1 MKRREFITLLGGAA
15 AAWPAPARA
24 EQAGKL
30 YQIGFLGVTS
40 HAEFKQQ
47 VDALRSGLRQAGYEE
62 GKNIVIH
69 YRWPEG
75 RYDRLPELAADLVK
89 LDIDVL
95 VVLSTPGARAA
106 KQATSTV
113 PIVMAAV
120 GDPVAAG
127 LVASLARPGGNL
139 TGLTFFFAEICA
151 KRVELIREM
160 IPALTRLAVIA
171 NPANPSHPIAL
182 DAMQG
187 TARALGIE
195 LVPAEV
201 KGRDDFAAAIAA
213 IATRQIPA
221 LVAIEDPLVD
231 FQRSTNCALRSAT
244 TTTDD
249 WVQSTSGSRRT
260 NGIRSEPTGSLF
272 SLGRFHRQD
281 FKGHSA
287 GELAYR
293 ARREVRAHRQPEDRQ
308 GARPRNSADPARP
321 RRRGDR
327 MMRRREFIT
336 LLGGAAAGRSW
347 RARST
352 AMPVIGFLNSSSPDT
367 AGDRVRAYHNGLR
380 ETGYVEGRNVTIEY
394 RWADGQNERL
404 PSLAA
409 DLVKRDVS
417 LIVTGGTPATLAAKA
432 ATTKIPI
439 VFILSTDPVEAGLV
453 GSLNRPGNN
462 LTGVTGLNVELAP
475 KKLEL
480 LRELVPTTTTIA
492 LLINPTNRVAAERE
506 SRDLEAAARSFG
518 LQLHVLNASTEREFH
533 SIFASLLPLRADAL
547 IIGSDLFFTSR
558 SKQLAALT
566 VRYAVPSIYQFR
578 EFVAAGGL
586 LSYGGSIVD
595 WGYQGGIHSGRILA
609 GAKPADL
616 PVQQATKVELFVNLK
631 TAKALGLT
639 FRRRCSPAPT
649 R

>member
-1 MKRREFITLLGGAA
+1 MKRRDFITLLGGAS
-15 AAWPAPARA
+15 AAWPLVARA

-40 HAEFKQQ
+40 HAEFRQQ

-120 GDPVAAG
+120 GDPIAAG

-160 IPALTRLAVIA
+160 IPALTRLAVIV

-231 FQRSTNCALRSAT
+231 SNARQIAHFALQQRLPMIGFSPQAEAGALMEYGVNLLDLYFRSA
-244 TTTDD
+244 
-249 WVQSTSGSRRT
+249 
-260 NGIRSEPTGSLF
+260 
-272 SLGRFHRQD
+272 
-281 FKGHSA
+281 A
-287 GELAYR
+287 
-293 ARREVRAHRQPEDRQ
+293 
-308 GARPRNSADPARP
+308 
-321 RRRGDR
+321 
-327 MMRRREFIT
+327 FIDKI
-336 LLGGAAAGRSW
+336 L
-347 RARST
+347 
-352 AMPVIGFLNSSSPDT
+352 
-367 AGDRVRAYHNGLR
+367 
-380 ETGYVEGRNVTIEY
+380 
-394 RWADGQNERL
+394 
-404 PSLAA
+404 
-409 DLVKRDVS
+409 K
-417 LIVTGGTPATLAAKA
+417 GTP
-432 ATTKIPI
+432 
-439 VFILSTDPVEAGLV
+439 
-453 GSLNRPGNN
+453 PGN
-462 LTGVTGLNVELAP
+462 LPIERAVKFEL
-475 KKLEL
+475 
-480 LRELVPTTTTIA
+480 I
-492 LLINPTNRVAAERE
+492 
-506 SRDLEAAARSFG
+506 
-518 LQLHVLNASTEREFH
+518 
-533 SIFASLLPLRADAL
+533 
-547 IIGSDLFFTSR
+547 
-558 SKQLAALT
+558 
-566 VRYAVPSIYQFR
+566 
-578 EFVAAGGL
+578 
-586 LSYGGSIVD
+586 
-595 WGYQGGIHSGRILA
+595 
-609 GAKPADL
+609 
-616 PVQQATKVELFVNLK
+616 VNLK
-631 TAKALGLT
+631 TAKALG
-639 FRRRCSPAPT
+639 REIPPT
-649 R
+649 LIARADEVIE